1 MPFQISSNAGF
12 QPGFARLLEA
22 GCACT
27 YGGQRCGRR
36 WTTFVRHGDPAR
48 NLCAPGA
55 FVCNSCQPIAPV
67 DPNPNWTRANGENK
81 WVPRCPEIVP
91 KCARVQNHHA
101 VGVRLCA
108 AGHHGNGEGPDNEVG
123 ALNALLDAMDPAA
136 RADFLSTQLPQ
147 ANAAV

>member
-1 MPFQISSNAGF
+1 M
-12 QPGFARLLEA
+12 
-22 GCACT
+22 
-27 YGGQRCGRR
+27 
-36 WTTFVRHGDPAR
+36 
-48 NLCAPGA
+48 
-55 FVCNSCQPIAPV
+55 